1 MRVSLATLALS
12 GLLAV
17 PASGGEQVIEFRY
30 VIHPLEVKTFEAP
43 KIEGQTMV
51 MGKVFGVVAFKD
63 GRVGTK
69 DFIYQAELLNGDGP
83 IYGFSTYRFE
93 DGSSIT
99 ASFAGEIKG
108 RPAARGL
115 CDPVGHR
122 SLCKCHRH
130 RHLREPAE
138 QARRRHH
145 LEHKAQ
151 RQNAVT
157 DLLRST
163 RYPD

>member
-1 MRVSLATLALS
+1 MRQSHFFGVLIGAAVLFAASMPVLA
-12 GLLAV
+12 
-17 PASGGEQVIEFRY
+17 GEQVIEFRY

-43 KIEGQTMV
+43 NIQGQTMV

-83 IYGFSTYRFE
+83 IHGFSTYRFE

-108 RPAARGL
+108 GQRHGVYAILSGTGL
-115 CDPVGHR
+115 YANATGTGTFE
-122 SLCKCHRH
+122 SLPSK
-130 RHLREPAE
+130 
-138 QARRRHH
+138 
-145 LEHKAQ
+145 LEGATILNTKL
-151 RQNAVT
+151 NVKT
-157 DLLRST
+157 
-163 RYPD
+163 P

>member
-1 MRVSLATLALS
+1 MRKFDFFGILIGVAALFAASMPVLA
-12 GLLAV
+12 
-17 PASGGEQVIEFRY
+17 GEQVIEFRY

-83 IYGFSTYRFE
+83 IHGFSTYRFE

-99 ASFAGEIKG
+99 ASFAGEINVLG
-108 RPAARGL
+108 
-115 CDPVGHR
+115 
-122 SLCKCHRH
+122 
-130 RHLREPAE
+130 
-138 QARRRHH
+138 QA
-145 LEHKAQ
+145 LAK
-151 RQNAVT
+151 
-157 DLLRST
+157 
-163 RYPD
+163 

>member
-1 MRVSLATLALS
+1 MRQFEFFRFLI
-12 GLLAV
+12 GLAV
-17 PASGGEQVIEFRY
+17 LFAASMPVLAGEQVIEFRY

-43 KIEGQTMV
+43 NIQGQTMV

-108 RPAARGL
+108 GQRHGVYAILSGTGL
-115 CDPVGHR
+115 YANATGTGTFE
-122 SLCKCHRH
+122 SLPSK
-130 RHLREPAE
+130 
-138 QARRRHH
+138 
-145 LEHKAQ
+145 LEGATILNTKL
-151 RQNAVT
+151 NVKT
-157 DLLRST
+157 
-163 RYPD
+163 P

>member
-1 MRVSLATLALS
+1 MGPNTMRVSLATLALS

-17 PASGGEQVIEFRY
+17 PASAAEQVIEFRY

-69 DFIYQAELLNGDGP
+69 DFIYQAELLNGNGP
-83 IYGFSTYRFE
+83 IHGFSTYRFE

-99 ASFAGEIKG
+99 AAS
-108 RPAARGL
+108 PARLRAASGTGSMRS
-115 CDPVGHR
+115 CRAPASMQMPPV
-122 SLCKCHRH
+122 
-130 RHLREPAE
+130 
-138 QARRRHH
+138 QAPSRACRASS
-145 LEHKAQ
+145 KAPQ
-151 RQNAVT
+151 
-157 DLLRST
+157 S
-163 RYPD
+163 